1 MSAHLKPT
9 MRFEEAMALIQQ
21 GKKVA
26 RKEWWKVHSGGR
38 FTFQDWY
45 DRGPC
50 LFRHEEFDKIVFRT
64 HTGDIVT
71 RNLLFDDLQAV
82 DWIEV
87 E

>member
-9 MRFEEAMALIQQ
+9 MNFENAMSLLKD

-26 RKEWWKVHSGGR
+26 RKEWWKVLSGGQLS
-38 FTFQDWY
+38 FQDWY

-50 LFRHEEFDKIVFRT
+50 IFRHEEFDKIVFRDKN
-64 HTGDIVT
+64 GSIVS
-71 RNLLFDDLQAV
+71 RNLLFDDMQAV

-87 E
+87 D